1 MLPVAVR
8 AMAAQPAPNPEISGP
23 TSWSDITVGRVMRE
37 KAESG
42 ASTSAL
48 FTVKT
53 HDLVIEAV
61 KKMAQANVGS
71 VIVLKG
77 DQLTKEDIAGIIT
90 ERDYLRKV
98 AVEGKSSSEMTCSAL
113 MTGTRELSTLTPND
127 KIVKAM
133 QLMEEKNI
141 RHIPIFDSE
150 SLLGMLSVKDVVA
163 TLMSDRDT
171 ELNHM
176 TDYVNVTY

>member
-1 MLPVAVR
+1 
-8 AMAAQPAPNPEISGP
+8 
-23 TSWSDITVGRVMRE
+23 
-37 KAESG
+37 
-42 ASTSAL
+42 
-48 FTVKT
+48 
-53 HDLVIEAV
+53 
-61 KKMAQANVGS
+61 
-71 VIVLKG
+71 
-77 DQLTKEDIAGIIT
+77 
-90 ERDYLRKV
+90 
-98 AVEGKSSSEMTCSAL
+98 
-113 MTGTRELSTLTPND
+113 
-127 KIVKAM
+127 M